1 MNAVPLRYQIQS
13 ANWQLEFSIDC
24 QETLKSHIQRRRLS
38 KESVGQLFTR
48 DLTQDVVQVELA
60 TIISPT
66 WASFA
71 RVKFD
76 PKRAAKEREELFKQG
91 LHCIGLWHTHP
102 EPIPEPSDDDL
113 TLASDY
119 ALAAK
124 ATLTGML
131 FVIVGQSPF
140 PAGLAVWVH
149 DGHKNWVAKSIQTSK
164 R

>member
-1 MNAVPLRYQIQS
+1 MSAVPLRYQIQD

-48 DLTQDVVQVELA
+48 DLTKGVVRVELV
-60 TIISPT
+60 TVISPS
-66 WASFA
+66 WATFS

-76 PKRAAKEREELFKQG
+76 PKRAATEREELFKQG

-102 EPIPEPSDDDL
+102 EPTPEPSNEDL
-113 TLASDY
+113 SLASDY

-124 ATLTGML
+124 ATMTGL
-131 FVIVGQSPF
+131 VFVIVGQSPF

-149 DGHKNWVAKSIQTSK
+149 DGEKNWVANNIQSSEM
-164 R
+164 